1 MAKPLGEKSRII
13 REAITANPKLGNTK
27 VAALLNGHD
36 DRKKDKLEFKAQDVA
51 QQKVAMKKAA
61 GVPIKRRKR
70 KAAVKPAPAAATAT
84 KKAAPAHEHKNPV
97 ALVERVFA
105 LARDCGGMG
114 ALKDL
119 VVLLA
124 GQR

>member
-1 MAKPLGEKSRII
+1 MAKPLGAKSLLI
-13 REAITANPKLGNTK
+13 REAIMAHPKMGNTRI
-27 VAALLNGHD
+27 AATLNGHEA
-36 DRKKDKLEFKAQDVA
+36 RKTDKFEFKAQDVA

-61 GVPIKRRKR
+61 GGTTRRRKR
-70 KAAVKPAPAAATAT
+70 KSAVKPAPAAATAT
-84 KKAAPAHEHKNPV
+84 RKATTSHEHKNPIV
-97 ALVERVFA
+97 LVERVFA

-124 GQR
+124 EQR

>member
-61 GVPIKRRKR
+61 GVPARRRKR
-70 KAAVKPAPAAATAT
+70 KATVKPAPSGATAALKVPT
-84 KKAAPAHEHKNPV
+84 AYEQQNPA

-114 ALKDL
+114 ALK
-119 VVLLA
+119 
-124 GQR
+124 

>member
-1 MAKPLGEKSRII
+1 EKSRII
-13 REAITANPKLGNTK
+13 REAITANPKIGNTK
-27 VAALLNGHD
+27 IATLLNGHD

-51 QQKVAMKKAA
+51 QQKVAMNKAA
-61 GVPIKRRKR
+61 GGTTRKR
-70 KAAVKPAPAAATAT
+70 KVLVKPAPAAATAT
-84 KKAAPAHEHKNPV
+84 MKASTSQEHKNPG

-119 VVLLA
+119 VILLA
-124 GQR
+124 DQR

>member
-13 REAITANPKLGNTK
+13 RDAITANPKLGNTK

-51 QQKVAMKKAA
+51 QQKVALKKAA
-61 GVPIKRRKR
+61 GGPTRRKR
-70 KAAVKPAPAAATAT
+70 KAAVKPVPAAATAT
-84 KKAAPAHEHKNPV
+84 LKATTSQEHKNPV

-124 GQR
+124 DQR